1 MISDTQVALGII
13 TVALSFAVY
22 VPYYVT
28 ILYGHSRPHAYTYL
42 IGTIVN
48 SSAFL
53 GIWLS
58 GAGAASWNIA
68 ASGLLVF
75 GVLLL
80 SLRYG
85 TKDIR
90 PIDSWLLGAA
100 LLALIPWLITNDP
113 TVSVV
118 LITLIDSLSM
128 VPTLRKT
135 WNDPTS
141 EPYLIWGLNA
151 IKHSLAILAVSTVSI
166 ATVVYPAAMVLMN
179 AVLTIEILYLKH
191 RSGLSKK

>member
-1 MISDTQVALGII
+1 MSPEVQLILGAI
-13 TVALSFAVY
+13 TVGLSFAVY

-28 ILYGHSRPHAYTYL
+28 ILSGRTRPHLYTYL

-53 GIWLS
+53 GVWLS
-58 GAGAASWNIA
+58 GGGAASWNIA
-68 ASGLLVF
+68 ASGALVF

-80 SLRYG
+80 SLKYG

-90 PIDSWLLGAA
+90 PIDTWLLGAA
-100 LLALIPWLITNDP
+100 FVALVPWFVTKDP
-113 TVSVV
+113 TISVI

-135 WNDPTS
+135 WDDPTS

-151 IKHSLAILAVSTVSI
+151 IKHSLAILAVSTVSV
-166 ATVVYPAAMVLMN
+166 ATVIYPAAMVLMN
-179 AVLTIEILYLKH
+179 AALAVEILYLKR
-191 RSGLSKK
+191 RSRLSKK